1 MTVAAP
7 FRRTVTV
14 LVLLAVAAFGASQ
27 GDPWTAAVAG
37 ALAFAAIRLTEGR
50 RPWLLPPA
58 WLRAGVLLAIAWG
71 GFEFATGLSAEG
83 APRVVGTVVLAA
95 LVLKLWSPKAA
106 QDWRQVIAL
115 SIVLVVAA
123 SLSSMDPLVGALV
136 VAFAAALVPAAMLY
150 QLHAGE
156 EAAARELLAALPA
169 GAQAAVLRPPPDRAW
184 LRQLRWL
191 ALAGIV
197 AGAVS
202 SAAVF
207 LLFPRA
213 SLAGDGGGQART
225 SGFRGD
231 ISLWG
236 TGRIS
241 LSPRVAMTVQL
252 LDALDRPGMLVRP
265 LHLRGAVLGR
275 YSPESGTWSSG
286 TARGAARVVRPPADG
301 GFAWLA
307 PEAASERSNAWT
319 QAVEVRSLATERLF
333 SAWLPLGVGSDEPRT
348 FAFDRGSAEILA
360 GGSALL
366 GPPRAYRV
374 RVQPFPSARM
384 AQAVAGASP
393 PAEASFPVAEVRSA
407 AEAIVAA
414 RGSVPLPTAEEM
426 LADPDERWSRNRRL
440 AAIFAEH
447 LSGSDF
453 RYTTDL
459 SGFRRTEGADP
470 IVLFLER
477 YRFGHCEHFASALAA
492 LCLSMG
498 VEARVVTGFMT
509 TEYDAA
515 AERYVFRESGAHAWV
530 EVRVGEWQWATFD
543 ASPMEEL
550 LAIQAA
556 NRSWVDRF
564 RWALDPVEFAWN
576 NRLASYDGRTQAE
589 LGARVAGGARSAG
602 SWVAERAAELV
613 DRTNRWFS
621 LGPAGAIWLGSL
633 VLVAAIAAVAAFVLT
648 RRARRAARELSA
660 AGASLPAR
668 IALGRDAGFYLDALD
683 ELARAGLA
691 KPPGRTPLAHAEAI
705 AAANPAA
712 SEAFARTVEAFYR
725 LRYQGVPSRRRD
737 RVRARLLVGRLRSA
751 LRGR

>member
-1 MTVAAP
+1 MTAGAP
-7 FRRTVTV
+7 FRRAAAV
-14 LVLLAVAAFGASQ
+14 LVVLSIAAFGASQ
-27 GDPWTAAVAG
+27 GAPWLAALAG
-37 ALAFAAIRLTEGR
+37 ALAIAALRVTEGR
-50 RPWLLPPA
+50 SPRALPA
-58 WLRAGVLLAIAWG
+58 WALRAGVLVAIAWG
-71 GFEFATGLSAEG
+71 GFEFAAGLSAEG
-83 APRVVGTVVLAA
+83 APRVVGTVVLSA
-95 LVLKLWSPKAA
+95 LLVKLWSPKAA

-123 SLSSMDPLVGALV
+123 SLSSMGPLVGALV
-136 VAFAAALVPAAMLY
+136 VAFAAALVPGAMLY

-156 EAAARELLAALPA
+156 EAAAREALAAVPA
-169 GAQAAVLRPPPDRAW
+169 GGRPAAARRDADAAW
-184 LRQLRWL
+184 LRHLRRL
-191 ALAGIV
+191 AIAGIV
-197 AGAVS
+197 AGAAS

-213 SLAGDGGGQART
+213 SLAGEGGGQART
-225 SGFRGD
+225 SGFRSD

-236 TGRIS
+236 SGRIS
-241 LSPRVAMTVQL
+241 LSSRVAMTAQF
-252 LDALDRPGMLVRP
+252 LDPLDRPGQLVRP
-265 LHLRGAVLGR
+265 LHLRGAALDR

-286 TARGAARVVRPPADG
+286 SARGVARVIRPPADG
-301 GFAWLA
+301 GFAWLT
-307 PEAASERSNAWT
+307 PDAASERSSAWT
-319 QAVEVRSLATERLF
+319 QVIEVRSLATERVF
-333 SAWLPLGVGSDEPRT
+333 SAWLPIGVASDEPRT
-348 FAFDRGSAEILA
+348 FAFDRGSAEIVA

-374 RVQPFPSARM
+374 RVQPFPSARI
-384 AQAVAGASP
+384 ARAVAGALP
-393 PAEASFPVAEVRSA
+393 PREASFPVPGIRAA

-414 RGSVPLPTAEEM
+414 RGSVPLPTEEEL

-447 LSGSDF
+447 LSGTDF

-459 SGFRRTEGADP
+459 SGFRRVEGADP

-515 AERYVFRESGAHAWV
+515 AERYVVRESGAHAWV

-550 LAIQAA
+550 LAVQAA
-556 NRSWVDRF
+556 NRSWLDRF
-564 RWALDPVEFAWN
+564 RWALDPVESAWN
-576 NRLASYDGRTQAE
+576 SRLASYDGRTQAE

-602 SWVAERAAELV
+602 SWVAERASELV
-613 DRTNRWFS
+613 ERTNRWFS

-633 VLVAAIAAVAAFVLT
+633 ALVAAIAAAAAFALT
-648 RRARRAARELSA
+648 RRARRASRELAA

-691 KPPGRTPLAHAEAI
+691 KPRGRTPLAHAQAI
-705 AAANPAA
+705 AAASPAA

-737 RVRARLLVGRLRSA
+737 RVRNRLLVGRLRSA